1 MSARTRRARDAFTL
15 VELLVV
21 IAIIGILVAMLLPAV
36 QAAREAARRI
46 QCANNMKQLGVALHN
61 YHSSHSTFPPGTIQ
75 TGNCVFCPPEWPSYL
90 HHLLPFT
97 EEQALYDIM
106 DVMNQG
112 PWLVPFP
119 PESRGFSVTTL
130 LCPSDGMGGL
140 TITANFVGD
149 NELYRSNYL
158 GIFSGLKDE
167 YHHTHGSQP
176 GPREEQ
182 AMFGVNQ
189 GRRIRDITDGTS
201 KTMALAEYLTGT
213 NKDNYRGAPFTTRAG
228 AQILYTTLTPNS
240 SAPDVMWNAMGP
252 TEETCENNGL
262 GLPQLNMPCQYGA
275 TSTNYASPRSRH
287 RGGVQVLLC
296 DGSVRFVSNDV
307 DLMSAWRP
315 LGTISGAEAVGDLD

>member
-90 HHLLPFT
+90 HHLLPFM
-97 EEQALYDIM
+97 EEQALYDVM

-119 PESRGFSVTTL
+119 PECWGVSVPAL
-130 LCPSDGMGGL
+130 LCPSDGLGGATVTGNL
-140 TITANFVGD
+140 VGN

-167 YHHTHGSQP
+167 YHHTHVSQP
-176 GPREEQ
+176 GPKAEQ

-189 GRRIRDITDGTS
+189 GRRIRDISDGTS
-201 KTMALAEYLTGT
+201 KTMVLAEYLTGT
-213 NKDNYRGAPFTTRAG
+213 DEHNWRGGPFTTRAG

-240 SAPDVMWNAMGP
+240 SSPDVLWNAAGLD
-252 TEETCENNGL
+252 EETCENNGV

-296 DGSVRFVSNDV
+296 DGSVRFVGNDV